1 MVDTNR
7 QAFYQY
13 SISMQ
18 GRIGIDIE
26 AEFSIGSLLNIESEL
41 LIYSLGTAM

>member
-1 MVDTNR
+1 MGSR

-13 SISMQ
+13 SISIQ

-26 AEFSIGSLLNIESEL
+26 AEFSIGSLLNIGSEL
-41 LIYSLGTAM
+41 LIYKVLAQ